1 MTHDTSRRST
11 IELISDAF
19 NEASALL
26 STEAKLLRAEV
37 NEKINHAVAA
47 IGMMVIA
54 AVFFIGALFLLLQTG
69 VAFLVQMGLSTW
81 VASIAMAI
89 VSGIIGFALF
99 MAGKS
104 ALSPEKLKPNR
115 SMTQINR
122 DVAVAKQVVGNEPA
136 STRPVRESR

>member
-1 MTHDTSRRST
+1 MTHDARRST

-47 IGMMVIA
+47 IGMMVAA

-69 VAFLVQMGLSTW
+69 VAFLVQWGLSTP
-81 VASIAMAI
+81 VASIIMAV
-89 VSGIIGFALF
+89 VSGAIGLALF
-99 MAGKS
+99 FAGKS
-104 ALSPEKLKPNR
+104 ALSPDHLKPQR
-115 SMTQINR
+115 SMNQINR
-122 DVAVAKQVVGNEPA
+122 DVAMARDVASN
-136 STRPVRESR
+136 R